1 MSHFPF
7 ARPGREHGFS
17 IVELMVSV
25 VIAMLALMF
34 ATRMVTGGERTKQT
48 ALAGSDSM
56 QNGML
61 AMFSLSN
68 DATQAGFGLN
78 DPIVAGCDTTMNDS
92 LGYTLMPAAPASA
105 VHPLAPVIIENNGT
119 APDRITFYSG
129 SGLGGTA
136 SMRVVDSFTGGALLG
151 IAANPYGF
159 SSGSDL
165 AQPDVILVAPESGT
179 GKCSLAQVSAAVPG
193 IAATNTNPGLRID
206 SNADTRFNANGL
218 GGNSYIGNQAR
229 IFNLGPADK
238 LSFHTWSVQNGFLAL
253 RATDMPAS
261 TASAGSA
268 GATVA
273 DNIVSIK
280 AQYGFD
286 IRTGAAFTPE
296 KGMVVGQWSN
306 SMIDADGTGGAGS
319 PGDYQRVVAVRIAVV
334 ARSKA
339 PERPTT
345 GTACDATAVAPT
357 LFSNAQPQN
366 VAAVP
371 VNVNLAVTGDLVDW
385 KCYHYRVFDTIV
397 PIRNNAWRPTAWP

>member
-1 MSHFPF
+1 MNYAPF
-7 ARPGREHGFS
+7 IRPRRQRGFS

-34 ATRMVTGGERTKQT
+34 ATRMVTGGERTKQA

-61 AMFSLSN
+61 AMFSLSS
-68 DATQAGFGLN
+68 DANQAGFGLN
-78 DPIVAGCDTTMNDS
+78 DPILSGCDTTMQDS
-92 LGYTLMPAAPASA
+92 AGFTLMTAAPGST
-105 VHPLAPVIIENNGT
+105 VHPLAPVLIESNGT

-136 SMRVVDSFTGGALLG
+136 SVRLYNDFTGGTSMGLVSV
-151 IAANPYGF
+151 PYGF
-159 SSGSDL
+159 SSGSNPI
-165 AQPDVILVAPESGT
+165 QPDVIVVAPESGA
-179 GKCSLAQVSAAVPG
+179 GKCSIAQVSSADLSK
-193 IAATNTNPGLRID
+193 ATLRID
-206 SNADTRFNANGL
+206 SNADTRFNAGGL
-218 GGNSYIGNQAR
+218 GGNIYSGNKTR

-238 LSFHTWSVQNGFLAL
+238 LSFHTWSVASGFLTL

-261 TASAGSA
+261 TNTAA

-296 KGMVVGQWSN
+296 NGMVVGRWSN
-306 SMIDADGTGGAGS
+306 TVIDADQQGGAGS

-345 GTACDATAVAPT
+345 GSVCDATTVPPT
-357 LFSNAQPQN
+357 LFANAQPQN

-371 VNVNLAVTGDLVDW
+371 VSVNLVVAGDKVDW
-385 KCYHYRVFDTIV
+385 KCYRYRVFDTIV
-397 PIRNNAWRPTAWP
+397 PIRNNAWRPTAWAI